1 MKLGSQVSGGGQ
13 RCGVG
18 DILSGVEV
26 TVMKTLC
33 FSLLA
38 IALLA
43 GISGAQTAAQPSSQA
58 PTTGAATPPPAASQ
72 MPPMV
77 MQFTPG
83 TVVRVTIDK
92 TIDAKKAQVGDQ
104 ITAKT
109 MDDLK
114 SVPPGLA
121 NKGCEVVGHI
131 TQVAAHE
138 KDTPST
144 MTIVFDKMV
153 LKNGSAMPL
162 PAIIQAV
169 GYADQ
174 FNPTDNSEI
183 INSMGGGTGGSG
195 ATAPGGSGSGPIGA
209 GGGDP
214 SKYGGGRLPSAGGS
228 NPDAKLPYNAK
239 GPIGMSGVSLSAGTA
254 HDSILT
260 AKKKNVKLDSSM
272 QMILRTE

>member
-1 MKLGSQVSGGGQ
+1 MKIFWFLLLTIGLLTGMSGGQ
-13 RCGVG
+13 
-18 DILSGVEV
+18 
-26 TVMKTLC
+26 T
-33 FSLLA
+33 
-38 IALLA
+38 
-43 GISGAQTAAQPSSQA
+43 GASPAAQMPA
-58 PTTGAATPPPAASQ
+58 TGAAASGESQTPPMA
-72 MPPMV
+72 
-77 MQFTPG
+77 MQFTAG

-92 TIDAKKAQVGDQ
+92 TVDAKKAQVGDKV
-104 ITAKT
+104 TAKT

-121 NKGCEVVGHI
+121 NKGCEVVGTYH
-131 TQVAAHE
+131 TGDSSRE
-138 KDTPST
+138 RRPST

-174 FNPTDNSEI
+174 FNPADGSET

-195 ATAPGGSGSGPIGA
+195 ATAPGGSGAGPIGA

-214 SKYGGGRLPSAGGS
+214 SRYGGGRLPSAGGS

-239 GPIGMSGVSLSAGTA
+239 GPIGMSGVTLSTGAA
-254 HDSILT
+254 HDSILS
-260 AKKKNVKLDSSM
+260 AKKKNVKLENSM
-272 QMILRTE
+272 QMILKTE

>member
-1 MKLGSQVSGGGQ
+1 
-13 RCGVG
+13 
-18 DILSGVEV
+18 
-26 TVMKTLC
+26 MKTFR

-38 IALLA
+38 IGLLT
-43 GISGAQTAAQPSSQA
+43 GILGAQTAQPSAGAAMPQA
-58 PTTGAATPPPAASQ
+58 PASDGSQTPP
-72 MPPMV
+72 MT
-77 MQFTPG
+77 MQFTAG

-92 TIDAKKAQVGDQ
+92 TVDAKKAQVGDQ
-104 ITAKT
+104 VTAKT

-138 KDTPST
+138 KDAPST
-144 MTIVFDKMV
+144 MTIVFDKMI
-153 LKNGSAMPL
+153 LKNGTGMPL

-169 GYADQ
+169 GYAEQ
-174 FNPTDNSEI
+174 FNPADGSET
-183 INSMGGGTGGSG
+183 INAMGGGTGGSG
-195 ATAPGGSGSGPIGA
+195 ATAPGGSGSPGPIGA

-214 SKYGGGRLPSAGGS
+214 SKYGGGRLPSGGGS

-239 GPIGMSGVSLSAGTA
+239 GPIGMSGVSLGVGSA

-260 AKKKNVKLDSSM
+260 AKKKNVKLESSM

>member
-1 MKLGSQVSGGGQ
+1 MKIGASWRGQ
-13 RCGVG
+13 RRRVG

-26 TVMKTLC
+26 TVMKIFC

-38 IALLA
+38 AALLT
-43 GISGAQTAAQPSSQA
+43 GMSVAQAAAQPAGQA
-58 PTTGAATPPPAASQ
+58 PSTSTPPAPASAESQ
-72 MPPMV
+72 TPPLT
-77 MQFTPG
+77 MQFTAG

-92 TIDAKKAQVGDQ
+92 TIDAKKAQVGEEV
-104 ITAKT
+104 TAKT

-131 TQVAAHE
+131 TQVAAHD
-138 KDTPST
+138 KDAPST
-144 MTIVFDKMV
+144 MTIVFDKMI

-174 FNPTDNSEI
+174 FNPADGSEI

-195 ATAPGGSGSGPIGA
+195 ATAPGGYGTSPIGA

-260 AKKKNVKLDSSM
+260 AKKKNVKLESSM